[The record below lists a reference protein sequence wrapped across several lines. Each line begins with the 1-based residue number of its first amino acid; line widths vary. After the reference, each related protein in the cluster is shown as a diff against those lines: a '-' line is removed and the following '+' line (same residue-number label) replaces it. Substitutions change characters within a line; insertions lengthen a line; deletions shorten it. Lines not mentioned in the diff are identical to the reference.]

1 VPGHE
6 PLDLINHEAE
16 KAKFGRIGMLG

>member
-16 KAKFGRIGMLG
+16 EAKFGRIGMLG